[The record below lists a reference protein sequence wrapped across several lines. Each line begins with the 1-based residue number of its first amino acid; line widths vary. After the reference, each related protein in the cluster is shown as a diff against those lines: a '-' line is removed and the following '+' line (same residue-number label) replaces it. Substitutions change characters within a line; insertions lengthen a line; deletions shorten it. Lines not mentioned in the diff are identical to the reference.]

1 MKIMH
6 PVNVYSTPGKSL
18 FLSINGKKIVSRC
31 FFKGFK
37 KKIHKSKKLFFYIY
51 SPSKKM
57 GKAEEDTGNKGT
69 QKGANGAKI
78 VHLKD

>member
-1 MKIMH
+1 MS
-6 PVNVYSTPGKSL
+6 Y
-18 FLSINGKKIVSRC
+18 R

-37 KKIHKSKKLFFYIY
+37 KKFMSKKLFFYIY

-57 GKAEEDTGNKGT
+57 GKAGEEKGNKGT

-78 VHLKD
+78 AHLKD